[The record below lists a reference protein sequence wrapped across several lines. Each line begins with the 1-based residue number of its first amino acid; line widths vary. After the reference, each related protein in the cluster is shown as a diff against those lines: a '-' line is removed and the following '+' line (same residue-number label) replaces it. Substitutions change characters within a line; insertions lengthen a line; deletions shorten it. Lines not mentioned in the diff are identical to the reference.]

1 MYSIFPDDFTYYSE
15 YALGRTCFIRGIP
28 TYVEESADRYSVQV
42 RATNGKTETTGTFEL
57 IVTEPVRITTLSL
70 DNALAGQAYS
80 QTIEATGGVTVW
92 EVEQGELPLGLSL
105 DVASG
110 TISGTVAED
119 AIASDASAPRTYTF
133 TVKGTNAFEG
143 HDSRK
148 LTISVS
154 EPMTFDAASTLPNA
168 TVGDAYTATISAHG
182 TFIDSISWKVE
193 GLPAGLTS
201 RDNFRTLTISGTPTG
216 RENRTYSVKVTVSN
230 GLTSADAV
238 FPIAVEFKP
247 GTAVKPQIELSK
259 NTDTAYVGSSY
270 NVQPSA
276 TGSTP
281 ITWAVDGELP
291 GGLSLDP
298 STGRISGT
306 VQASA
311 EDKQSHNP
319 KSYSFTINAT
329 NRAGT
334 DNADMLISVLCPPEI
349 TTDSTLKPAAV
360 IGRGYKAEITAD
372 GTEAGMSW
380 SMTAGQLPNGLTMSA
395 GRNRRTLAIAGT
407 PTQTGTFNFTLTL
420 SGTTGLTP
428 ATKAF
433 TLVVGEDTGDSTGAP
448 TIETQ
453 SPLPDGETGM
463 EYVAV
468 LDAEGAKPITWSKS
482 GTLPKGLTLSEN
494 GIISGVPTKAKTYNF
509 TVIATNSA
517 GTARKSVTIKI
528 TGEKY
533 SKPKIKT
540 SKLSNAI
547 HNEEYEEQLKFTGT
561 EPMTWSFASGSKVPE
576 GMYITEDGKI
586 AGIPKEAGSFKLK
599 VKAENDVGSAT
610 KSYTLKVNGVK
621 PTILT
626 ESQLPSG
633 TVKTQ
638 YQSVRLSSDGTD
650 PIKWSKSGKLPSGL
664 KLNAKTGV
672 ISGTPKKAGSYTFK
686 VTAKNKY
693 GKDTKSFTIVIAAA
707 ETASDAP
714 ETKEALTENVAVDE
728 NVAFEQPVADTP
740 VYTPEVADDYSLPE
754 TDMNGAEIDL
764 CVVSGDEE
772 LRGEIYAPEGQPLTF
787 RIGGDWPTDFED
799 AEVFI
804 ADEAIALEIAED
816 GTFVLP
822 GELVSDEFV
831 IYVMAGNTK
840 TIELYVVAEE
850 QQ

>member
-1 MYSIFPDDFTYYSE
+1 M
-15 YALGRTCFIRGIP
+15 
-28 TYVEESADRYSVQV
+28 
-42 RATNGKTETTGTFEL
+42 
-57 IVTEPVRITTLSL
+57 
-70 DNALAGQAYS
+70 
-80 QTIEATGGVTVW
+80 
-92 EVEQGELPLGLSL
+92 
-105 DVASG
+105 
-110 TISGTVAED
+110 
-119 AIASDASAPRTYTF
+119 
-133 TVKGTNAFEG
+133 
-143 HDSRK
+143 
-148 LTISVS
+148 
-154 EPMTFDAASTLPNA
+154 
-168 TVGDAYTATISAHG
+168 
-182 TFIDSISWKVE
+182 
-193 GLPAGLTS
+193 
-201 RDNFRTLTISGTPTG
+201 
-216 RENRTYSVKVTVSN
+216 
-230 GLTSADAV
+230 
-238 FPIAVEFKP
+238 
-247 GTAVKPQIELSK
+247 KPQIELSK

-453 SPLPDGETGM
+453 SPLPDGETGV

-576 GMYITEDGKI
+576 GIYITEDGKI